1 MRRLAASA
9 ALAAVLLMTGCGES
23 NSAGAD
29 DTSISEETVPDDAA
43 VAEDEPTAE
52 ESEDT
57 SVPDFLTE
65 AGIDDAMLTRVAAV
79 AEANNY
85 AATFPLDPESVQGLA
100 VRLVD
105 VCRKVEAGEWTYEE
119 HEADDI
125 SAGGTPAQAG
135 AMRRFM
141 EGTFCP
147 AVQPEK

>member
-1 MRRLAASA
+1 
-9 ALAAVLLMTGCGES
+9 VL
-23 NSAGAD
+23 
-29 DTSISEETVPDDAA
+29 DDAA
-43 VAEDEPTAE
+43 VAEEEPTAE

-57 SVPDFLTE
+57 PVPDFLTE
-65 AGIDDAMLTRVAAV
+65 AGIDDAMLNRVTAV

-85 AATFPLDPESVQGLA
+85 AATIPMDPESVQALA

-105 VCRKVEAGEWTYEE
+105 VCRQVAAGEWTYEG

-125 SAGGTPAQAG
+125 SADGTPAQAG

-141 EGTFCP
+141 QDTFCP